1 MKNQDLSN
9 NKSLKKGGSCSTIVI
24 SVSLGIATFASIII
38 SFFDPLFTLNE
49 NQLLYLFSA
58 MAQVVGTVFA
68 LTLTAYVFFVGKFK
82 ESTNSEEMYF
92 DAAASILNKLFH
104 CLIMISITCG
114 LTILLCIVG
123 IILLHNCNSVYNFI
137 INESVFLFS
146 ICIVSTLFFG
156 VMLLDPAKIDKE
168 IVLLKKKA
176 DEFFKELNKDAPGDF
191 SDFLKS
197 YNMLEKTVLEFAEEC
212 MRDQNELNYNNK
224 YQIIQS
230 LKVLQQNEIINNR
243 LFVEINELRMYRNAL
258 VHGMNFNVSQNIC
271 NRLSEIQEALHRA
284 LNVYKTSGKDSEEWQ
299 LAIKA
304 IYDLSNKD

>member
-1 MKNQDLSN
+1 MKRQDLSN
-9 NKSLKKGGSCSTIVI
+9 SKSLKKYGSRSTMVI
-24 SVSLGIATFASIII
+24 SVSLGVATFSSLII
-38 SFFDPLFTLNE
+38 SFFDPLFVLNE

-58 MAQVVGTVFA
+58 MAQVVGAVFT
-68 LTLTAYVFFVGKFK
+68 LTLTAYVFFVGKFR

-92 DAAASILNKLFH
+92 DATTSILNKLFH
-104 CLIMISITCG
+104 SLIMISITCG

-123 IILLHNCNSVYNFI
+123 IIFLHNCDCVYNFV

-156 VMLLDPAKIDKE
+156 VMLLDPSKIDKE

-176 DEFFKELNKDAPGDF
+176 DEYFKGLNTDTPGDF

-197 YNMLEKTVLEFAEEC
+197 YNMLEKTAIDFAEEC
-212 MRDQNELNYNNK
+212 TSNQNNYNNK
-224 YQIIQS
+224 PHIIQS

-258 VHGMNFNVSQNIC
+258 VHGMDFNVSQNIC
-271 NRLSEIQEALHRA
+271 NRISEIQEALHRA
-284 LNVYKTSGKDSEEWQ
+284 LSVYKTSGKDSEELH

-304 IYDLSNKD
+304 IYDLSNND